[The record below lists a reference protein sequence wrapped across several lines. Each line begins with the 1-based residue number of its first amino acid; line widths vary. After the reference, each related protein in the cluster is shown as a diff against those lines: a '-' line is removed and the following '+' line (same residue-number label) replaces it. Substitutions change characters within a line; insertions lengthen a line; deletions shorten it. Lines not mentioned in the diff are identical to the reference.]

1 MKLKSWK
8 AFCSLEFQV
17 RGRKRWSVKKEGKKI
32 EKKIYLE

>member
-17 RGRKRWSVKKEGKKI
+17 RGRERWSVKKKERKLKKN
-32 EKKIYLE
+32 YLE